1 MDERRAGE
9 IEKRMKPKNYN
20 KMIDKFIQAHSFL
33 SWDLGVTI
41 FYNNFHIFKSK
52 QNPQKS
58 TNFINQ
64 LLWEIDKKQMVRRSG
79 GGEEARGV

>member
-33 SWDLGVTI
+33 S
-41 FYNNFHIFKSK
+41 
-52 QNPQKS
+52 
-58 TNFINQ
+58 
-64 LLWEIDKKQMVRRSG
+64 
-79 GGEEARGV
+79 